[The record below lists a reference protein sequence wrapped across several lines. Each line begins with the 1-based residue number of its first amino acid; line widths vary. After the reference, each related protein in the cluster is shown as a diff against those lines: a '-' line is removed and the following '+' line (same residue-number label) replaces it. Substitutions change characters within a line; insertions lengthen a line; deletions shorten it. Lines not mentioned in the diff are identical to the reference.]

1 MKQIYI
7 LLVISLGVSTFSCSG
22 SVERNVETEELVT
35 DSSHVV
41 TQALVIDEHTLSNYK
56 DVVVSHCHLS
66 LDVDFEN
73 EVLKGSVLHTLKN
86 VSGAEVVIFDTKN
99 LNIKSVL
106 VDGTTAPFELGNY
119 DELLGTPLQ
128 IAINKDVNTVEIFYE
143 TTEGAEAL
151 DWVNPK
157 LTAGKENPYVFT
169 QGQSIF
175 TRTWV
180 PIMDTPGLRI
190 TYSADITVP
199 PNLLAVMSADNP
211 TEKNDQG
218 KYHFEMSQPVP
229 CYLMALAVGNLEF
242 VPVDERTGVYTEPE
256 MIDACAF
263 EFADMGEMVKKAE
276 GLYGPYLWGRYDII
290 VLPPSFPFG
299 GMENPRLTFAT
310 PTIIAGDRSL
320 VSLVAHELAHS
331 WSGNL
336 VTNSTWNDF
345 WLNEGFTVYFERRIM
360 EDMYGKDYADM
371 LAILGYQDLIR
382 SIDEESEAD
391 QALKLKLNRR
401 HPDVGMT
408 DIAYEKGCF
417 FLKMIEEA
425 SGRELFDSFLKNY
438 FLEHKFQ
445 TINTEEFV
453 NYLNAKLLVPN
464 KIAVNVE
471 EWIYE
476 SGVPSNC
483 PVIESKNFTSVEE
496 QLAAFG
502 TENNLDEINPL
513 DWSTHE
519 WLHFIRNMPP
529 EFSNKQLEIIDSR
542 FQLTQSGNCEIACA
556 WFEKSIRC
564 NYEAVD
570 QNLEKFLV
578 RVGRRKFLTPL
589 YRALKESNRLDRAFE
604 IYEKARPNYHHV
616 SSHTIDELLG
626 YSKS

>member
-7 LLVISLGVSTFSCSG
+7 LLSIGVGFLIYSCS
-22 SVERNVETEELVT
+22 SVERDQEQEVEISTPKEVNNIP
-35 DSSHVV
+35 
-41 TQALVIDEHTLSNYK
+41 VIDEHTLSNYK
-56 DVVVSHCHLS
+56 EVVVSHCHLT
-66 LDVDFEN
+66 LEVDFKN
-73 EVLKGSVLHTLKN
+73 EVLKGSVNHTVKN
-86 VSGAEVVIFDTKN
+86 IADAKEVIFDTKN
-99 LNIKSVL
+99 LKITSVE
-106 VDGTTAPFELGNY
+106 VDGQVAAYRYGED
-119 DELLGTPLQ
+119 DELLGTPLHVE
-128 IAINKDVNTVEIFYE
+128 ITKDITSVEIFYE

-151 DWVNPK
+151 DWVNPE
-157 LTAGKENPYVFT
+157 LTAGKEHPYVFT

-190 TYSADITVP
+190 TYSADIRVP
-199 PNLLAVMSADNP
+199 ANLLAVMSADNP
-211 TEKNDQG
+211 TAKNESGQ
-218 KYHFEMSQPVP
+218 YHFEMTHPVP

-242 VPVDERTGVYTEPE
+242 VEIDDRTGVYTEPE

-263 EFADMGEMVKKAE
+263 EFADMGKMVTKAE
-276 GLYGPYLWGRYDII
+276 ELYGPYLWGRYDII

-360 EDMYGKDYADM
+360 ESMYGKDYADM
-371 LAILGYQDLIR
+371 LAILGYQDLLS
-382 SIDEESEAD
+382 SIDEEEKDD
-391 QALKLKLNRR
+391 QALKLRLKRR

-417 FLKMIEEA
+417 FLKMIEEKT
-425 SGRELFDSFLKNY
+425 GREVFDKFLSNY

-445 TINTEEFV
+445 TINTEEFITYLKV
-453 NYLNAKLLVPN
+453 NLLEPN
-464 KIAVNVE
+464 NITANVE
-471 EWIYE
+471 EWVYE
-476 SGVPSNC
+476 PGIPTNC
-483 PVIESKNFTSVEE
+483 PVIVSDNFNRVEQ
-496 QLAAFG
+496 QLNSFSL
-502 TENNLDEINPL
+502 ENNLDELAPL
-513 DWSTHE
+513 EWSTHE
-519 WLHFIRNMPP
+519 WLHFIRSMPP
-529 EFSNKQLEIIDSR
+529 EFSANQLGIIDSR

-564 NYEAVD
+564 NYMEVD
-570 QNLEKFLV
+570 QKLEEFLV

-589 YRALKESNRLDRAFE
+589 YRALKENNRLDRALE

-616 SSHTIDELLG
+616 SSHTIDELLN